1 MKKLRL
7 ILHQLLF
14 AKYFRLLISGL
25 VAAMVIVALV
35 LIAQYRVSEPLKQ
48 ENKEEVKGISTD
60 YTKEA
65 KIAVS
70 EYQDFLNGEKSETD
84 IKNRRDHLLSLK
96 VSKENQA
103 LHLALVMMADDLLS
117 NGNNKDTKNRGR
129 VLLTKLIT
137 DYPSLSN

>member
-7 ILHQLLF
+7 ILHQLRS

-35 LIAQYRVSEPLKQ
+35 LISHYRVSEPLKL
-48 ENKEEVKGISTD
+48 ENKEEVRDISTD

-65 KIAVS
+65 KTAVS
-70 EYQDFLNGEKSETD
+70 VYQGFLNGEKSETD
-84 IKNRRDHLLSLK
+84 IKNQRDHLLSLT

-103 LHLALVMMADDLLS
+103 LHLALVMMADKLLAQ
-117 NGNNKDTKNRGR
+117 GNTEDARNQGQR
-129 VLLTKLIT
+129 LLTKLII